1 MYLKN
6 LELHGFKS
14 FPNKT
19 TLNFEKGATVII
31 GPNGSGKSN
40 ISDAMRWVLGEMSTK
55 TIRGSKMEDVIFGG
69 ADTRRPM
76 GYAEVSVTF
85 DNTDQEHRIDSD
97 YDEITVTRRYYRS
110 GDSEYFLNRKP
121 CRLRDIHEL
130 FLNTGVGREGYS
142 IIGQG
147 RIAEILSKK
156 SEDRRNIFEEA
167 AGISKFR
174 YRKTESEIRLSECEN
189 NMIRISDVLGELESR
204 VGPLERDSEKA
215 KKYLELYEE
224 KKRADVSLWIYDT
237 ARLHDEQ
244 EAAASAL
251 KMSEHELEIAEDTLL
266 GFERQYDKL
275 FEESQRAKYESE
287 KLLGEIKQV
296 EELIYKLEAEYK
308 VSQSESVHTETL
320 IGLCENSAQEYQKQ
334 KNNAQILAQGL
345 EDEIKSHEEKLLL
358 LEAEYAAS
366 CDKQKYYAERLTGY
380 QSQLDSMLS
389 EIRELEDKCTDI
401 KVRISVLE
409 NSHQS
414 DISKGEETRGELE
427 RYLTQTTALKEKIE
441 TTGTA
446 LSEYESRMAL
456 CEAEA
461 EKIGAEIDEKSKSV
475 ENISKQISDASVRRD
490 AAHEKAKTLSDMEAH
505 FEGYA
510 NGVRFTMRKYGEE
523 GIDGAGTIYGPL
535 SKLISTRDE
544 YMVAAEIA
552 LANNIQ
558 SIVCDNEQTAKAA
571 IRLLKHSGQGRVT
584 FYPLTSMHAQDET
597 EEMRRA
603 YKCKG
608 YIGTAS
614 QIIDCEDKFRVVL
627 DSVLGR
633 TLVFDTLDNASEC
646 AKTVKYRVKLVTLDG
661 QIINAGGSYTG
672 GSSKKDSTIMSRTS
686 QIETLRATEKE
697 MSEIVIRLEDE
708 KETLTGEIDSLR
720 AKESTQKQQY
730 ALISAMAAAERAQLE
745 AYKAKLET
753 ETELI
758 SKLTADITRLD
769 EQSSGYEGELSSLQQ
784 KALQYESRAQEL
796 REARIAIDIE
806 RNEENDE
813 KERELATSNEILIRL
828 AEARKDKEG
837 CTDRLS
843 SQISRIGEIDS
854 DIEANAQKIAVYK
867 EQLSSLSKNRELNTQ
882 NSDEFKKQL
891 EELNQKRQGSEADG
905 IDFEKKQNE
914 LRAKIREKTAEKEVL
929 FKAHTKN
936 EAKYRSLSEQKDK
949 FTSQIWEDYE
959 LTYSAAVALGYP
971 EVTEESR
978 AETAALAHKLKS
990 QIKALGSVNVNAI
1003 EEYAEI
1009 KARYDDMT
1017 RQITDLSASRRQLEG
1032 IIARI
1037 EGEMKRSFSEAFNR
1051 INENFKVTF
1060 SELFGGGT
1068 AELLLTDPE
1077 NILTSGIDIKAAPP
1091 GKIVKSLTLLSGGE
1105 QAFVAIALLFAVLK
1119 VNPSPFCILDEIEAA
1134 LDEVNVARFAEYIK
1148 KFDSI
1153 QFILITH
1160 RRGTMEAA
1168 DRMYGVTMPEQ
1179 GVSKVIELNVYEF
1192 EKRRDEF
1199 IK

>member
-1 MYLKN
+1 MYLKS

-19 TLNFEKGATVII
+19 TLNFERGATVII

-40 ISDAMRWVLGEMSTK
+40 LSDAMRWVLGEMSTK
-55 TIRGSKMEDVIFGG
+55 SIRGSKMEDVIFGG

-85 DNTDQEHRIDSD
+85 DNTDTEHRIDSD
-97 YDEITVTRRYYRS
+97 YSEITVTRRYYRM

-174 YRKTESEIRLSECEN
+174 YRKTESERKLAETEA
-189 NMIRISDVLGELESR
+189 NMLRVSDVLSELESR
-204 VGPLERDSEKA
+204 VGPLERDAEKA
-215 KKYLELYEE
+215 KKYLELYED

-237 ARLHDEQ
+237 ARLHNE
-244 EAAASAL
+244 EEMASAAL
-251 KMSEHELEIAEDTLL
+251 KLSEHELEMANDTLA

-275 FEESQRAKYESE
+275 FEESQRSKLESE
-287 KLLGEIKQV
+287 KLLIEIKGISD
-296 EELIYKLEAEYK
+296 LIYKLDAEHK
-308 VSQSESVHTETL
+308 VSENETMHNNTL
-320 IGLCENSAQEYQKQ
+320 IALCENSGAELEKQ
-334 KNNAQILAQGL
+334 KAASADAEDAIREEIKEHEARLAQL
-345 EDEIKSHEEKLLL
+345 EN
-358 LEAEYAAS
+358 EYALS
-366 CDKQKYYAERLTGY
+366 CEKGKQYSDRLADY
-380 QSQLDSMLS
+380 ENQIADMLES
-389 EIRELEDKCTDI
+389 VRELEARYNDI

-409 NSHQS
+409 SSHNS
-414 DISKGEETRGELE
+414 DITKGREAREELD
-427 RYLTQTTALKEKIE
+427 RYMAECEILRQKVESSQETVNSYEQRMSETADKR
-441 TTGTA
+441 T
-446 LSEYESRMAL
+446 
-456 CEAEA
+456 EA
-461 EKIGAEIDEKSKSV
+461 EKALEAAKKRADEITSLRAEAV
-475 ENISKQISDASVRRD
+475 LARD
-490 AAHEKAKTLSDMEAH
+490 SAAEKAKTLSDMEAH

-510 NGVRFTMRKYGEE
+510 NGVRYVMRRYSE
-523 GIDGAGTIYGPL
+523 GGVDGAGVIYGPL
-535 SKLISTRDE
+535 SKLISARDE
-544 YMVAAEIA
+544 YITAAETA

-571 IRLLKHSGQGRVT
+571 IRLLKTSGQGRTT

-603 YKCKG
+603 YKCRG

-614 QIIDCEDKFRVVL
+614 DIIDCDDKFRIVL

-633 TLVFDTLDNASEC
+633 TLVFDNLDNASEC
-646 AKTVKYRVKLVTLDG
+646 ARSVKYRVKLVTLDG

-672 GSSKKDSTIMSRTS
+672 GSSKRDSGIMSRS
-686 QIETLRATEKE
+686 AK
-697 MSEIVIRLEDE
+697 
-708 KETLTGEIDSLR
+708 IDQLR
-720 AKESTQKQQY
+720 AKALELDGQISVYDSELESLSSEINVLSATLASIRQQY
-730 ALISAMAAAERAQLE
+730 DILSTMAGAERAQLE
-745 AYKAKLET
+745 AHRAKLET
-753 ETELI
+753 ETELTDKLSADLVRI
-758 SKLTADITRLD
+758 DEQNSGYAGELASLNEEAEKCIASADEYREKRAALDIEKNTETEEKEKLTQHT
-769 EQSSGYEGELSSLQQ
+769 
-784 KALQYESRAQEL
+784 
-796 REARIAIDIE
+796 
-806 RNEENDE
+806 ND
-813 KERELATSNEILIRL
+813 LLIKL
-828 AEARKDKEG
+828 AEARKDKENANL
-837 CTDRLS
+837 RLGAQLLRS
-843 SQISRIGEIDS
+843 AEIDS
-854 DIEANAQKIAVYK
+854 DISANLQKAAGYRAALV
-867 EQLSSLSKNRELNTQ
+867 ELERSRELNRE
-882 NSDEFKKQL
+882 NAAQL
-891 EELNQKRQGSEADG
+891 GLQLDELNRRRSGAEEDG
-905 IDFEKKQNE
+905 LDYEKKQNE
-914 LRAKIREKTAEKEVL
+914 LRIRIREKTAEKEVL

-936 EAKYRSLSEQKDK
+936 EAKVRSLSELKDK
-949 FTSQIWEDYE
+949 FTAQIWEDYE
-959 LTYSAAVALGYP
+959 LTYSQAVALGYP
-971 EVTEESR
+971 EVTEQNRTEC
-978 AETAALAHKLKS
+978 AAFAQKLKN
-990 QIKALGSVNVNAI
+990 QIRALGSVNVNAI

-1017 RQITDLSASRRQLEG
+1017 RQITDLSASRKQLEG
-1032 IIARI
+1032 IIAKI
-1037 EGEMKRSFSEAFNR
+1037 EGEMKRSFSDAFNK
-1051 INENFKVTF
+1051 INENFKITF
-1060 SELFGGGT
+1060 SELFGGGQ

-1091 GKIVKSLTLLSGGE
+1091 GKIVKSLMLLSGGE
-1105 QAFVAIALLFAVLK
+1105 QAFVAIALLFAVLR

-1192 EKRRDEF
+1192 EQRRDEF
-1199 IK
+1199 LK

>member
-1 MYLKN
+1 MYLKS

-19 TLNFEKGATVII
+19 TLNFERGATVII

-40 ISDAMRWVLGEMSTK
+40 LSDAMRWVLGEMSTK
-55 TIRGSKMEDVIFGG
+55 SIRGSKMEDVIFGG

-85 DNTDQEHRIDSD
+85 DNTDTEHRIDSE
-97 YDEITVTRRYYRS
+97 YSEITVTRRYYRT

-174 YRKTESEIRLSECEN
+174 YRKTESERKLAETEA
-189 NMIRISDVLGELESR
+189 NMLRVSDVLSELETR
-204 VGPLERDSEKA
+204 VGPLERDAEKA

-224 KKRADVSLWIYDT
+224 KKKTDVSLWIYDT
-237 ARLHDEQ
+237 ARLHNEE
-244 EAAASAL
+244 EAATAAL
-251 KMSEHELEIAEDTLL
+251 KLSEHELEMAEDTLA

-275 FEESQRAKYESE
+275 FEESQRTKLESE
-287 KLLGEIKQV
+287 KLLGEIKNLTN
-296 EELIYKLEAEYK
+296 LIHKLDADYK
-308 VSQSESVHTETL
+308 VSENETMHNNTL
-320 IGLCENSAQEYQKQ
+320 IALCDNSGTELQKH
-334 KNNAQILAQGL
+334 KAACSEA
-345 EDEIKSHEEKLLL
+345 EDAIREEIKEHEAKLNALETEYSACCEK
-358 LEAEYAAS
+358 S
-366 CDKQKYYAERLTGY
+366 RYYSERLSAYDTELAEMLRKI
-380 QSQLDSMLS
+380 QS
-389 EIRELEDKCTDI
+389 LESRYTDI

-409 NSHQS
+409 SSHDS
-414 DISKGEETRGELE
+414 DLTKSKEAREELDRYSLE
-427 RYLTQTTALKEKIE
+427 CDSLKEKLNSSQNTIDAYDVRMKETDEAYKELENRLEELKKSIE
-441 TTGTA
+441 HKSALRAETVLLRDTA
-446 LSEYESRMAL
+446 M
-456 CEAEA
+456 
-461 EKIGAEIDEKSKSV
+461 
-475 ENISKQISDASVRRD
+475 
-490 AAHEKAKTLSDMEAH
+490 EKAKTLSDMEAH

-510 NGVRFTMRKYGEE
+510 NGVRYVMRKYNDREV
-523 GIDGAGTIYGPL
+523 DGAGVIYGPL
-535 SKLISTRDE
+535 SKIISVRDE
-544 YMVAAEIA
+544 YVTAAETA

-571 IRLLKHSGQGRVT
+571 IRLLKSSGQGRTT

-614 QIIDCEDKFRVVL
+614 EIIDCEDKFRIVL

-633 TLVFDTLDNASEC
+633 TLVFDNLDSASEC
-646 AKTVKYRVKLVTLDG
+646 AKAVKYRVKLVTLDG

-672 GSSKKDSTIMSRTS
+672 GSSKKDSGIMSRTAKIEQLKAREAELNT
-686 QIETLRATEKE
+686 QIAEYDAEL
-697 MSEIVIRLEDE
+697 
-708 KETLTGEIDSLR
+708 DSLIGETTELSG
-720 AKESTQKQQY
+720 KLTSIKQQRDILY
-730 ALISAMAAAERAQLE
+730 TMASAERAQLE

-753 ETELI
+753 QTQLTEKLSADLLKI
-758 SKLTADITRLD
+758 DQLNTAYAEDLSKLNS
-769 EQSSGYEGELSSLQQ
+769 E
-784 KALQYESRAQEL
+784 ALQCTAKADEYKERRTAL
-796 REARIAIDIE
+796 DIE
-806 RNEENDE
+806 KNTEIEE
-813 KERELATSNEILIRL
+813 KEKLTQLTNELLIKL
-828 AEARKDKEG
+828 AEARKDKENANL
-837 CTDRLS
+837 RLGA
-843 SQISRIGEIDS
+843 QLLRAAEIDS
-854 DIEANAQKIAVYK
+854 DITANIQKTEGYK
-867 EQLSSLSKNRELNTQ
+867 TALVELERARELNRE
-882 NSDEFKKQL
+882 NSAQL
-891 EELNQKRQGSEADG
+891 QLQLDELNRKRTGAEEDG
-905 IDFEKKQNE
+905 LDYEKKQNE
-914 LRAKIREKTAEKEVL
+914 LRIRIREKTAEKEVL
-929 FKAHTKN
+929 FKLHTKN
-936 EAKYRSLSEQKDK
+936 EARARSLMEQKDK
-949 FTSQIWEDYE
+949 FTAQIWEDYE
-959 LTYSAAVALGYP
+959 LTYSQAVALGYP
-971 EVTEESR
+971 EVTSETR
-978 AETAALAHKLKS
+978 AEYASVAQKLKN
-990 QIKALGSVNVNAI
+990 QIRSLGSVNVNAI

-1017 RQITDLSASRRQLEG
+1017 RQITDLSASRKQLEG
-1032 IIARI
+1032 IISKI
-1037 EGEMKRSFSEAFNR
+1037 EGEMKRSFSDAFNK

-1060 SELFGGGT
+1060 SELFGGGQ

-1091 GKIVKSLTLLSGGE
+1091 GKIVKSLMLLSGGE

-1192 EKRRDEF
+1192 EQRRDEF
-1199 IK
+1199 LK

>member
-1 MYLKN
+1 MYLKS

-19 TLNFEKGATVII
+19 TLNFERGATVII

-40 ISDAMRWVLGEMSTK
+40 LSDAMRWVLGEMSTK
-55 TIRGSKMEDVIFGG
+55 SIRGSKMEDVIFGG

-85 DNTDQEHRIDSD
+85 DNTDTEHKIDSD
-97 YDEITVTRRYYRS
+97 YSEITVTRRYYRT

-174 YRKTESEIRLSECEN
+174 YRKTESERKLAETEA
-189 NMIRISDVLGELESR
+189 NMLRISDVLSELESR
-204 VGPLERDSEKA
+204 VGPLERDAEKA

-224 KKRADVSLWIYDT
+224 KKRADVSLWIFDT
-237 ARLHDEQ
+237 ARLHNE
-244 EAAASAL
+244 EEMASAAL
-251 KMSEHELEIAEDTLL
+251 KLSEHELEMATDTLA

-275 FEESQRAKYESE
+275 FEESQKTKLESE
-287 KLLGEIKQV
+287 KLLVEIKGISD
-296 EELIYKLEAEYK
+296 LIYKLDAEHK
-308 VSQSESVHTETL
+308 VSENETMHNNTL
-320 IGLCENSAQEYQKQ
+320 IALCENSGAELEKQ
-334 KNNAQILAQGL
+334 KAASTVD
-345 EDEIKSHEEKLLL
+345 EDKIREEIKEHEARLSDLEHEYSDCCEKGKMYSERL
-358 LEAEYAAS
+358 LEY
-366 CDKQKYYAERLTGY
+366 ERAIA
-380 QSQLDSMLS
+380 DMLES
-389 EIRELEDKCTDI
+389 AKELENRYNDI

-409 NSHQS
+409 SSHNA
-414 DISKGEETRGELE
+414 DISKGKEAREELDRYTAECEVLRQKLAAAQQTVESYEQRMSETGE
-427 RYLTQTTALKEKIE
+427 KKSKIE
-441 TTGTA
+441 SSLEELKKRT
-446 LSEYESRMAL
+446 
-456 CEAEA
+456 
-461 EKIGAEIDEKSKSV
+461 
-475 ENISKQISDASVRRD
+475 ENIAARRAESVLARD
-490 AAHEKAKTLSDMEAH
+490 SAREKAKTLTDMEAH

-510 NGVRFTMRKYGEE
+510 NGVRYVMRRYGEGGVE
-523 GIDGAGTIYGPL
+523 GAGIIYGPL
-535 SKLISTRDE
+535 SKLISAREE
-544 YMVAAEIA
+544 YVTAAETA

-571 IRLLKHSGQGRVT
+571 IRLLKSSGQGRTT

-603 YKCKG
+603 YKCRG

-614 QIIDCEDKFRVVL
+614 EIIDCEDKFRIVL

-633 TLVFDTLDNASEC
+633 TLVFDNLDNASEC
-646 AKTVKYRVKLVTLDG
+646 ARAVKYRVKLVTLDG

-672 GSSKKDSTIMSRTS
+672 GSSKKDSGIMSRS
-686 QIETLRATEKE
+686 AKIEQ
-697 MSEIVIRLEDE
+697 
-708 KETLTGEIDSLR
+708 LR
-720 AKESTQKQQY
+720 AKEQELNGQISAFDSELEALASETTTQTATLNSIKQQY
-730 ALISAMAAAERAQLE
+730 DILATMAGAERAQLE
-745 AYKAKLET
+745 AHRAKLET
-753 ETELI
+753 ETELTEKLAADLAKI
-758 SKLTADITRLD
+758 DELNSGYTDELTTLNDQAQKCSASADEYREKRLALDIEKNTDIEEKEKLTQHTN
-769 EQSSGYEGELSSLQQ
+769 EL
-784 KALQYESRAQEL
+784 
-796 REARIAIDIE
+796 
-806 RNEENDE
+806 
-813 KERELATSNEILIRL
+813 LIKL
-828 AEARKDKEG
+828 AEARKDKENANL
-837 CTDRLS
+837 RLGA
-843 SQISRIGEIDS
+843 QLLRIAEIDS
-854 DIEANAQKIAVYK
+854 SISANIQKANGYK
-867 EQLSSLSKNRELNTQ
+867 TALKELERSRELNRD
-882 NSDEFKKQL
+882 NASQL
-891 EELNQKRQGSEADG
+891 QLQLDELNRKRSGAEEDG
-905 IDFEKKQNE
+905 LDYEKKQNE
-914 LRAKIREKTAEKEVL
+914 LRIRIREKTAEKEVL

-936 EAKYRSLSEQKDK
+936 EAKVRTLTEQKDK
-949 FTSQIWEDYE
+949 FTAQIWEDYE
-959 LTYSAAVALGYP
+959 LTYSQAVALGYP
-971 EVTEESR
+971 EVTADTRTEC
-978 AETAALAHKLKS
+978 AASAQKLKN
-990 QIKALGSVNVNAI
+990 QIRALGSVNVNAI
-1003 EEYAEI
+1003 DEYTEI

-1017 RQITDLSASRRQLEG
+1017 RQITDLSASRKQLEG
-1032 IIARI
+1032 IISKI
-1037 EGEMKRSFSEAFNR
+1037 EGEMKRSFSDAFNK

-1060 SELFGGGT
+1060 SELFGGGQ

-1091 GKIVKSLTLLSGGE
+1091 GKIVKSLMLLSGGE
-1105 QAFVAIALLFAVLK
+1105 QAFVAIALLFAVLR

-1192 EKRRDEF
+1192 EQRRDEF
-1199 IK
+1199 LK

>member
-1 MYLKN
+1 MYLKS

-19 TLNFEKGATVII
+19 TLNFERGATVII

-55 TIRGSKMEDVIFGG
+55 SIRGSRMEDVIFGG

-85 DNTDQEHRIDSD
+85 DNTDTEHRIDSE
-97 YDEITVTRRYYRS
+97 YNEITVTRRYYRS

-174 YRKTESEIRLSECEN
+174 YRKTESERKLAETEA
-189 NMIRISDVLGELESR
+189 NMLRVSDVLSELEGR
-204 VGPLERDSEKA
+204 VGPLERDAEKA

-224 KKRADVSLWIYDT
+224 KKKTDVALWIYDT
-237 ARLHDEQ
+237 ARLQDEIERAQQ
-244 EAAASAL
+244 EL
-251 KMSEHELEIAEDTLL
+251 KLSEHELEMAEDTLV

-275 FEESQRAKYESE
+275 FEESQRTKLESE
-287 KLLGEIKQV
+287 KLLGEIKKLSD
-296 EELIYKLEAEYK
+296 LIYKLDAEYK
-308 VSQSESVHTETL
+308 VSENETMHNNTL
-320 IGLCENSAQEYQKQ
+320 IALCEHSGTEYEKQ
-334 KNNAQILAQGL
+334 KANCESAENAIR
-345 EDEIKSHEEKLLL
+345 EEIKEHEAKLRALESEYSDCCEKSKL
-358 LEAEYAAS
+358 
-366 CDKQKYYAERLTGY
+366 YAERLTAY
-380 QSQLDSMLS
+380 DKQLS
-389 EIRELEDKCTDI
+389 EMLEEIRGFEARSTDI

-409 NSHQS
+409 SSHNS
-414 DISKGEETRGELE
+414 DITKGKEAREELEHYLAECEMLEQKSEAIRATLSSYEQRIEETNEKRADIESKLE
-427 RYLTQTTALKEKIE
+427 DIRKKTDEI
-441 TTGTA
+441 
-446 LSEYESRMAL
+446 S
-456 CEAEA
+456 AEA
-461 EKIGAEIDEKSKSV
+461 AEAILS
-475 ENISKQISDASVRRD
+475 RD
-490 AAHEKAKTLSDMEAH
+490 SAREKAKTLSDMEAH

-510 NGVRFTMRKYGEE
+510 NGVRYVMRRYGEGAVE
-523 GIDGAGTIYGPL
+523 GAGVIYGPL
-535 SKLISTRDE
+535 SQLISARDE
-544 YMVAAEIA
+544 YITAAETA

-571 IRLLKHSGQGRVT
+571 IRLLKASGQGRTT
-584 FYPLTSMHAQDET
+584 FYPLTSMHPQDET

-614 QIIDCEDKFRVVL
+614 EIIDCDDKFRVVL

-633 TLVFDTLDNASEC
+633 TLVFDDLDNASEC
-646 AKTVKYRVKLVTLDG
+646 AKAVKYRVKLVTLDG

-672 GSSKKDSTIMSRTS
+672 GSSKKDSGIMSRAAK
-686 QIETLRATEKE
+686 IEQLRQKE
-697 MSEIVIRLEDE
+697 RALDE
-708 KETLTGEIDSLR
+708 KIAGLDADRDRLSSEAQTLT
-720 AKESTQKQQY
+720 AKLASIKQESDILST
-730 ALISAMAAAERAQLE
+730 MAGAERAQLE

-758 SKLTADITRLD
+758 EKLSADLTKIE
-769 EQSSGYEGELSSLQQ
+769 EQNSGYADELSSLHTEAAQCEAQ
-784 KALQYESRAQEL
+784 AEERREKRVAL
-796 REARIAIDIE
+796 DIE
-806 RNEENDE
+806 RNSETEE
-813 KERELATSNEILIRL
+813 KEQLSQYTNELLVKL
-828 AEARKDKEG
+828 AEARKDKENAEL
-837 CTDRLS
+837 RLGA
-843 SQISRIGEIDS
+843 QLLRAAEIDS
-854 DIEANAQKIAVYK
+854 DIEANLQKAAGYK
-867 EQLSSLSKNRELNTQ
+867 AALVELERGRELNRENAEQLSEQLSELNRKRTGA
-882 NSDEFKKQL
+882 
-891 EELNQKRQGSEADG
+891 EEDG
-905 IDFEKKQNE
+905 LDYEKKQNE
-914 LRAKIREKTAEKEVL
+914 LRVRIREKTAEKETL
-929 FKAHTKN
+929 FKTHTKN
-936 EAKYRSLSEQKDK
+936 ETKYRSLSEQKDK
-949 FTSQIWEDYE
+949 FTAQIWEDYE
-959 LTYSAAVALGYP
+959 LTYSQAVALGYP
-971 EVTEESR
+971 PVTAESR
-978 AETAALAHKLKS
+978 VESAASAQKLKN
-990 QIKALGSVNVNAI
+990 QIRALGSVNVNAI

-1017 RQITDLSASRRQLEG
+1017 KQITDLSASRKQLEG
-1032 IIARI
+1032 IIAKI
-1037 EGEMKRSFSEAFNR
+1037 EGEMKRSFSEAFDK
-1051 INENFKVTF
+1051 INENFKITF
-1060 SELFGGGT
+1060 SELFGGGQ

-1091 GKIVKSLTLLSGGE
+1091 GKIVKSLMLLSGGE

-1192 EKRRDEF
+1192 EQRRDEF

>member
-1 MYLKN
+1 MYLKS

-19 TLNFEKGATVII
+19 TLNFERGATVII

-40 ISDAMRWVLGEMSTK
+40 LSDAMRWVLGEMSTK
-55 TIRGSKMEDVIFGG
+55 SIRGSKMEDVIFGG

-85 DNTDQEHRIDSD
+85 DNTDTEHRIDSV

-174 YRKTESEIRLSECEN
+174 YKKTESERKLAECES
-189 NMIRISDVLGELESR
+189 NMLRISDVLSELEGR

-215 KKYLELYEE
+215 KKYLELYEA
-224 KKRADVSLWIYDT
+224 KKKTDVSLWIYDT
-237 ARLHDEQ
+237 ARLHE
-244 EAAASAL
+244 EEERAAEAL
-251 KMSEHELEIAEDTLL
+251 KLSEHELEMAEDTLS
-266 GFERQYDKL
+266 GFERQYDRL
-275 FEESQRAKYESE
+275 FEESQATKLESE
-287 KLLGEIKQV
+287 KLLADINKISDLV
-296 EELIYKLEAEYK
+296 YKLEAEYR
-308 VSQSESVHTETL
+308 VSENDTVHNNTL
-320 IGLCENSAQEYQKQ
+320 I
-334 KNNAQILAQGL
+334 
-345 EDEIKSHEEKLLL
+345 
-358 LEAEYAAS
+358 
-366 CDKQKYYAERLTGY
+366 
-380 QSQLDSMLS
+380 
-389 EIRELEDKCTDI
+389 
-401 KVRISVLE
+401 
-409 NSHQS
+409 
-414 DISKGEETRGELE
+414 
-427 RYLTQTTALKEKIE
+427 
-441 TTGTA
+441 
-446 LSEYESRMAL
+446 AL
-456 CEAEA
+456 CEHSGEELLRQKKNCEAVCEGIRTEIETYKEKLGTLEGEYAQCCEKSTLCADRIEAFDESLAEMLECIRILEARSNDIKLRIGVLESTHDSDITKGKEAREELDKYNA
-461 EKIGAEIDEKSKSV
+461 EVTALNTKIEESNTTAAAYEQKNKECSEELSFIDEKLTELKDSS
-475 ENISKQISDASVRRD
+475 EQLEDNIKEAVLRRD
-490 AAHEKAKTLSDMEAH
+490 TAREKAKTLSDMEAH

-510 NGVRFTMRKYGEE
+510 NGVRYVMRVYGE
-523 GIDGAGTIYGPL
+523 GKIDGSGTIYGPL
-535 SKLISTRDE
+535 SKLISAKDE
-544 YMVAAEIA
+544 YVTAAETA

-571 IRLLKHSGQGRVT
+571 IRTLKASGQGRCT

-597 EEMRRA
+597 EEMRQA

-614 QIIDCEDKFRVVL
+614 DIIDCDDKFRIVL

-633 TLVFDTLDNASEC
+633 TLVFEDLDCASEC
-646 AKTVKYRVKLVTLDG
+646 AKKVKYRVKLVTLDG

-672 GSSKKDSTIMSRTS
+672 GSSKRESGIMSRGAKIDELKTLERS
-686 QIETLRATEKE
+686 LSSDIEKYEAELTRVRSEEGELSFKRAG
-697 MSEIVIRLEDE
+697 V
-708 KETLTGEIDSLR
+708 
-720 AKESTQKQQY
+720 KQQSDII
-730 ALISAMAAAERAQLE
+730 AAMMGAERAQLG

-753 ETELI
+753 QSELI
-758 SKLTADITRLD
+758 EKLMGDISRI
-769 EQSSGYEGELSSLQQ
+769 EEHNSGYDGELARLNAE
-784 KALQYESRAQEL
+784 ALECTNEADAL
-796 REARIAIDIE
+796 REKRISVDAE
-806 RNEENDE
+806 KNAEAEE
-813 KERELATSNEILIRL
+813 KEKLFAQANELLVAL

-837 CTDRLS
+837 AEQRLGD
-843 SQISRIGEIDS
+843 QILRIADIDA
-854 DIEANAQKIAVYK
+854 DIEANSQKAQGYR
-867 EQLSSLSKNRELNTQ
+867 EQLKALESGREQNRE
-882 NSDEFKKQL
+882 NSNVLTEQL
-891 EELNQKRQGSEADG
+891 KELNSRRAGAEESGLDL
-905 IDFEKKQNE
+905 EKKQNE
-914 LRAKIREKTAEKEVL
+914 MRVRIREKTQEKELL
-929 FKAHTKN
+929 FKTHTKN
-936 EAKYRSLSEQKDK
+936 EARYKSLVEQKDK
-949 FTSQIWEDYE
+949 FTAQIWEDYE

-971 EVTEESR
+971 EVTEENR
-978 AETAALAHKLKS
+978 TEYTTNAQKLKN

-1003 EEYAEI
+1003 EQYAEV

-1017 RQITDLSASRRQLEG
+1017 AQVADLSASRRQLEG
-1032 IIARI
+1032 IIAKI
-1037 EGEMKRSFSEAFNR
+1037 EGEMKRSFTDAFNK

-1060 SELFGGGT
+1060 SELFGGGQ

-1091 GKIVKSLTLLSGGE
+1091 GKIVKSLMLLSGGE

-1192 EKRRDEF
+1192 EARRDEF

>member
-1 MYLKN
+1 MYLKS

-19 TLNFEKGATVII
+19 TLNFERGATVII

-55 TIRGSKMEDVIFGG
+55 NIRGSKMEDVIFGG

-85 DNTDQEHRIDSD
+85 DNTDAEHRIDSV

-174 YRKTESEIRLSECEN
+174 YRKTESERKLAETEA
-189 NMIRISDVLGELESR
+189 NMLRVSDVLSELEMR
-204 VGPLERDSEKA
+204 VGPLEKDAEKA

-224 KKRADVSLWIYDT
+224 KKKTDVALWIYDS
-237 ARLHDEQ
+237 ARLHDEE
-244 EAAASAL
+244 EAAAAAL
-251 KMSEHELEIAEDTLL
+251 KLSEHELEMAEDALA

-275 FEESQRAKYESE
+275 FEEGQRTKLESE
-287 KLLGEIKQV
+287 KLLGEIKKIN
-296 EELIYKLEAEYK
+296 ELIYKLEAEYK
-308 VSQSESVHTETL
+308 VSENESTHNNTL
-320 IGLCENSAQEYQKQ
+320 IALCEHSGEELKRQ
-334 KNNAQILAQGL
+334 KNNCENTAEAVRG
-345 EDEIKSHEEKLLL
+345 EIKEHEGRLSA
-358 LEAEYAAS
+358 LESEYAES
-366 CDKQKYYAERLTGY
+366 CEWQTMYTKRIEAYEQE
-380 QSQLDSMLS
+380 LS
-389 EIRELEDKCTDI
+389 EMLERVKELEGRSTDI

-409 NSHQS
+409 SSHNS
-414 DISKGEETRGELE
+414 DLTKGKEARDELE
-427 RYLTQTTALKEKIE
+427 RYCGECESLKEKIAQSSD
-441 TTGTA
+441 TLG
-446 LSEYESRMAL
+446 SYEQRIGE
-456 CEAEA
+456 CEAEYKKTNEEVQALGEDA
-461 EKIGAEIDEKSKSV
+461 EKNSAALARAILE
-475 ENISKQISDASVRRD
+475 RD
-490 AAHEKAKTLSDMEAH
+490 RAAEKAKTLSDMEAH

-510 NGVRFTMRKYGEE
+510 NGVRYIMREYTERSVP
-523 GIDGAGTIYGPL
+523 GAGIIYGPL
-535 SKLISTRDE
+535 SKLISAKDE
-544 YMVAAEIA
+544 YVTAAETA

-571 IRLLKHSGQGRVT
+571 IRLLKTSGQGRTT

-614 QIIDCEDKFRVVL
+614 QIIDCDDKFRIVL

-633 TLVFDTLDNASEC
+633 TLVFDNLDNASEC
-646 AKTVKYRVKLVTLDG
+646 AKNVKYRVKLVTLDG

-672 GSSKKDSTIMSRTS
+672 GSSKRDSGIMSRS
-686 QIETLRATEKE
+686 AKIESLRAAEAKLNAQIEEYETEKE
-697 MSEIVIRLEDE
+697 KYKTESERLRSRMSAV
-708 KETLTGEIDSLR
+708 
-720 AKESTQKQQY
+720 KQQSDI
-730 ALISAMAAAERAQLE
+730 LSAMAGAERAQLQ

-753 ETELI
+753 QSELI
-758 SKLTADITRLD
+758 NKLTSDISRLE
-769 EQSSGYEGELSSLQQ
+769 EQNSGYEGEIVTLHAEAAECEKLAESYKEKRVSLDVE
-784 KALQYESRAQEL
+784 KNSEWE
-796 REARIAIDIE
+796 
-806 RNEENDE
+806 E
-813 KERELATSNEILIRL
+813 KEKLAAHTNELLVLL

-837 CTDRLS
+837 AELRLNSQIMRIAEIDAEIDANSQKASGYREALENLQKGRELNRENSAQLQDRLS
-843 SQISRIGEIDS
+843 
-854 DIEANAQKIAVYK
+854 
-867 EQLSSLSKNRELNTQ
+867 ELNRKR
-882 NSDEFKKQL
+882 SGA
-891 EELNQKRQGSEADG
+891 EEDG
-905 IDFEKKQNE
+905 LDYEKKQNE
-914 LRAKIREKTAEKEVL
+914 LRVRIREKTAEKETL
-929 FKAHTKN
+929 FKTHTKN
-936 EAKYRSLSEQKDK
+936 EAKYKSLSEQKDK
-949 FTSQIWEDYE
+949 FTAQIWEDYE

-971 EVTEESR
+971 PVTAETR
-978 AETAALAHKLKS
+978 AESAAAAQKLKNS
-990 QIKALGSVNVNAI
+990 IKALGSVNVNAI

-1017 RQITDLSASRRQLEG
+1017 GQINDLSASRKQLEG

-1037 EGEMKRSFSEAFNR
+1037 EGEMKRSFSDAFNR

-1060 SELFGGGT
+1060 SELFGGGQ
-1068 AELLLTDPE
+1068 AELILTDPE

-1091 GKIVKSLTLLSGGE
+1091 GKIVKSLMLLSGGE

-1192 EKRRDEF
+1192 EQRRDEF

>member
-1 MYLKN
+1 MYLKS

-19 TLNFEKGATVII
+19 TLNFERGATVII

-40 ISDAMRWVLGEMSTK
+40 LSDAMRWVLGEMSTK
-55 TIRGSKMEDVIFGG
+55 SIRGSKMEDVIFGG

-85 DNTDQEHRIDSD
+85 DNTDTEHRIDSV

-174 YRKTESEIRLSECEN
+174 YKKTESERKLAECEN
-189 NMIRISDVLGELESR
+189 NMIRISDVLSELEGR
-204 VGPLERDSEKA
+204 VGPLQRDSEKA

-224 KKRADVSLWIYDT
+224 KKKTDVSLWIYDT
-237 ARLHDEQ
+237 ARLHE
-244 EAAASAL
+244 EEEKAAEAL
-251 KMSEHELEIAEDTLL
+251 KLSEHELEIAEDTLA
-266 GFERQYDKL
+266 GFERRYDKL
-275 FEESQRAKYESE
+275 FEESQATKLESE
-287 KLLGEIKQV
+287 KLLSDIKKISDLV
-296 EELIYKLEAEYK
+296 YKLEAEFK
-308 VSQSESVHTETL
+308 VSENDTVHNNTL
-320 IGLCENSAQEYQKQ
+320 IALCEHSGEELQRQK
-334 KNNAQILAQGL
+334 KNCEGVCDSIRA
-345 EDEIKSHEEKLLL
+345 EIEEHKKKLLAL
-358 LEAEYAAS
+358 EEEYSQTCARSALCTERIEGFEKALEQMLEHVRMLEARS
-366 CDKQKYYAERLTGY
+366 N
-380 QSQLDSMLS
+380 
-389 EIRELEDKCTDI
+389 DI
-401 KVRISVLE
+401 KLRISVLE
-409 NSHQS
+409 NSHDS
-414 DISKGEETRGELE
+414 DLSKGKEAKEELE
-427 RYLTQTTALKEKIE
+427 RYSSEVASLNEKIEASRTTIEGYDLKNAECTAEREAIDGELEALKEKTDKLE
-441 TTGTA
+441 
-446 LSEYESRMAL
+446 
-456 CEAEA
+456 EAIREA
-461 EKIGAEIDEKSKSV
+461 TL
-475 ENISKQISDASVRRD
+475 RRD
-490 AAHEKAKTLSDMEAH
+490 TAKEKAKTLSDMEAH

-510 NGVRFTMRKYGEE
+510 NGVRYVMRRYNE
-523 GIDGAGTIYGPL
+523 GGVEGAGIIYGPL
-535 SKLISTRDE
+535 SKLISAKDE
-544 YMVAAEIA
+544 YILAAETA

-571 IRLLKHSGQGRVT
+571 IRLLKTSGQGRTT

-597 EEMRRA
+597 EEMRQA
-603 YKCKG
+603 YKCNG

-614 QIIDCEDKFRVVL
+614 EIIDCDDKFRVVL

-633 TLVFDTLDNASEC
+633 TLVFEDLDSASEC
-646 AKTVKYRVKLVTLDG
+646 AKKVKYRVKLVTLDG

-672 GSSKKDSTIMSRTS
+672 GSSKRDSGIMSRGAK
-686 QIETLRATEKE
+686 IEELTA
-697 MSEIVIRLEDE
+697 LERSLDA
-708 KETLTGEIDSLR
+708 EIDKNKAELSLCMSKAEGLSVKR
-720 AKESTQKQQY
+720 AAVKQQTDI
-730 ALISAMAAAERAQLE
+730 LDAMTGAERAQLG
-745 AYKAKLET
+745 AYLAKLET
-753 ETELI
+753 QSELI
-758 SKLTADITRLD
+758 EKLTADITRI
-769 EQSSGYEGELSSLQQ
+769 EEHNSGYEDELARLNKEAADCS
-784 KALQYESRAQEL
+784 AEAQSIKEK
-796 REARIAIDIE
+796 RILTDAE
-806 RNEENDE
+806 RNAEAEE
-813 KERELATSNEILIRL
+813 KEKLFAHTNELLVSL

-837 CTDRLS
+837 AESRLNDQILRIADINTD
-843 SQISRIGEIDS
+843 IDT
-854 DIEANAQKIAVYK
+854 NNQKAQGYR
-867 EQLSSLSKNRELNTQ
+867 EQLKTLEAGRELNRE
-882 NSDEFKKQL
+882 NSNALAEQL
-891 EELNQKRQGSEADG
+891 AELNARRAGAEESGLDY
-905 IDFEKKQNE
+905 EKQQNE
-914 LRAKIREKTAEKEVL
+914 LRVRIREKTQEKELL

-936 EAKYRSLSEQKDK
+936 EAKYRSLVEQKDK
-949 FTSQIWEDYE
+949 FTAQIWEDYE
-959 LTYSAAVALGYP
+959 LTYSAAVSLGYP
-971 EVTEESR
+971 EVTEDNRTEYSTN
-978 AETAALAHKLKS
+978 AQKLKN

-1017 RQITDLSASRRQLEG
+1017 AQVADLSASRKQLEG
-1032 IIARI
+1032 IIAKI
-1037 EGEMKRSFSEAFNR
+1037 EGEMKRSFSEAFEK

-1060 SELFGGGT
+1060 SELFGGGQ

-1091 GKIVKSLTLLSGGE
+1091 GKIVKSLMLLSGGE

-1179 GVSKVIELNVYEF
+1179 GVSKVIELNIYEF
-1192 EKRRDEF
+1192 EARRDEF

>member
-1 MYLKN
+1 MYLKS

-19 TLNFEKGATVII
+19 TLNFERGATVII

-40 ISDAMRWVLGEMSTK
+40 LSDAMRWVLGEMSTK
-55 TIRGSKMEDVIFGG
+55 SIRGSKMEDVIFGG

-85 DNTDQEHRIDSD
+85 DNTDTEHRIDSP

-174 YRKTESEIRLSECEN
+174 YKKTESERKLAECEN
-189 NMIRISDVLGELESR
+189 NMIRISDVLSELEGR

-224 KKRADVSLWIYDT
+224 KKKTDVALWIYDT
-237 ARLHDEQ
+237 ARLHE
-244 EAAASAL
+244 EEEKAAEAL
-251 KMSEHELEIAEDTLL
+251 KLSEHELEIAEDTLA

-275 FEESQRAKYESE
+275 FEESQATKLESE
-287 KLLGEIKQV
+287 KLLSDIKKISDLV
-296 EELIYKLEAEYK
+296 YKLEAEYK
-308 VSQSESVHTETL
+308 VSENDTVHNNTL
-320 IGLCENSAQEYQKQ
+320 IALCEQSGEELSRQK
-334 KNNAQILAQGL
+334 KSCEIACDGIREEIEAHKGKLA
-345 EDEIKSHEEKLLL
+345 S
-358 LEAEYAAS
+358 LEAEYGES
-366 CDKQKYYAERLTGY
+366 CEKTALCAERIEGCERTLEE
-380 QSQLDSMLS
+380 MLS
-389 EIRELEDKCTDI
+389 KIRELEGRMTDI
-401 KVRISVLE
+401 KLRVGVLE
-409 NSHQS
+409 SSHDS
-414 DISKGEETRGELE
+414 DISKSREAQSELE
-427 RYLTQTTALKEKIE
+427 RYSAEINTLNQKIE
-441 TTGTA
+441 QSNKTIADYDAKKAECAAESEKLEGELEGLTKKSDE
-446 LSEYESRMAL
+446 LSENIR
-456 CEAEA
+456 EA
-461 EKIGAEIDEKSKSV
+461 SL
-475 ENISKQISDASVRRD
+475 RRD
-490 AAHEKAKTLSDMEAH
+490 TAREKAKTLSDMEAH

-510 NGVRFTMRKYGEE
+510 NGVRYVMRRYGE
-523 GIDGAGTIYGPL
+523 GSVDGAGTIYGPL
-535 SKLISTRDE
+535 SKLIGASDK
-544 YMVAAEIA
+544 YILAAETA

-558 SIVCDNEQTAKAA
+558 SIVCDNDATAKAA
-571 IRLLKHSGQGRVT
+571 IRMLKASGQGRCT

-597 EEMRRA
+597 EEMRQA

-614 QIIDCEDKFRVVL
+614 EIIDCDEKFRVVL

-633 TLVFDTLDNASEC
+633 TLVFEDLDCASEC
-646 AKTVKYRVKLVTLDG
+646 AKKVKYRVKIVTLDG
-661 QIINAGGSYTG
+661 QIINAGGAYTG
-672 GSSKKDSTIMSRTS
+672 GSSKRDSGIMSRGAKIDELTALDKKL
-686 QIETLRATEKE
+686 T
-697 MSEIVIRLEDE
+697 SEIEKKQAELAGAESESEKIKLRLGAVNQQSDILDAMCSAE
-708 KETLTGEIDSLR
+708 K
-720 AKESTQKQQY
+720 
-730 ALISAMAAAERAQLE
+730 AQMG
-745 AYKAKLET
+745 AYLAKLET
-753 ETELI
+753 QTELTEKLTGDILRIEEQNSSYADELARLSAEADSCAKETE
-758 SKLTADITRLD
+758 
-769 EQSSGYEGELSSLQQ
+769 
-784 KALQYESRAQEL
+784 EL
-796 REARIAIDIE
+796 RAARINVDAE
-806 RNEENDE
+806 KNAEAEE
-813 KERELATSNEILIRL
+813 KEKLFSRTNELLIKL

-837 CTDRLS
+837 AEERLAN
-843 SQISRIGEIDS
+843 QIIRISEIDA
-854 DIEANAQKIAVYK
+854 DIDANNQKAQGYR
-867 EQLSSLSKNRELNTQ
+867 EQLKKLEAGRELNRE
-882 NSDEFKKQL
+882 NAKSFS
-891 EELNQKRQGSEADG
+891 EELAELNARRAGAEESGLDY
-905 IDFEKKQNE
+905 EKKQNE
-914 LRAKIREKTAEKEVL
+914 LRIRIREKTQEKELL
-929 FKAHTKN
+929 FKTHTKN
-936 EAKYRSLSEQKDK
+936 EAKHRSLVEQKDK
-949 FTSQIWEDYE
+949 FTAQIWEDYE
-959 LTYSAAVALGYP
+959 LTYSQAVALGYP
-971 EVTEESR
+971 EVSEENR
-978 AETAALAHKLKS
+978 AEYSSNAQKLKN

-1017 RQITDLSASRRQLEG
+1017 AQMADLSASRKQLEG

-1037 EGEMKRSFSEAFNR
+1037 EGEMKRSFSEAFNK

-1060 SELFGGGT
+1060 AELFGGGQ

-1091 GKIVKSLTLLSGGE
+1091 GKIVKSLMLLSGGE

-1192 EKRRDEF
+1192 EARRDEF

>member
-1 MYLKN
+1 MYLKS

-19 TLNFEKGATVII
+19 TLNFERGATVII

-40 ISDAMRWVLGEMSTK
+40 LSDAMRWVLGEMSTK
-55 TIRGSKMEDVIFGG
+55 SIRGSKMEDVIFGG

-85 DNTDQEHRIDSD
+85 DNTDTEHRIDSE
-97 YDEITVTRRYYRS
+97 YSEITVTRRYYRT

-174 YRKTESEIRLSECEN
+174 YRKTESERKLAETEA
-189 NMIRISDVLGELESR
+189 NMLRVSDVLSELEGR
-204 VGPLERDSEKA
+204 VGPLERDAEKA

-224 KKRADVSLWIYDT
+224 KKKTDVALWIYDS
-237 ARLHDEQ
+237 ARLHDEE
-244 EAAASAL
+244 EAAAAAL
-251 KMSEHELEIAEDTLL
+251 KLSEHELEMAEDTLA

-275 FEESQRAKYESE
+275 FEESQRTKLESE
-287 KLLGEIKQV
+287 KLLGEIKKLSD
-296 EELIYKLEAEYK
+296 LIYRLDAELKVSENETMHNNTLIALCQQSAEDMKRQKSNCDEAENTIR
-308 VSQSESVHTETL
+308 E
-320 IGLCENSAQEYQKQ
+320 
-334 KNNAQILAQGL
+334 
-345 EDEIKSHEEKLLL
+345 EIKAHEDKLKALETEYDENCEKSTL
-358 LEAEYAAS
+358 
-366 CDKQKYYAERLTGY
+366 YAERISGY
-380 QSQLDSMLS
+380 ETELSSMLE
-389 EIRELEDKCTDI
+389 EIQTLEGRFTDI
-401 KVRISVLE
+401 KVRISVLQS
-409 NSHQS
+409 SHDS
-414 DISKGEETRGELE
+414 DIT
-427 RYLTQTTALKEKIE
+427 
-441 TTGTA
+441 
-446 LSEYESRMAL
+446 
-456 CEAEA
+456 
-461 EKIGAEIDEKSKSV
+461 KSKEAREELDKYTS
-475 ENISKQISDASVRRD
+475 ECDDIKQKLEASQNTIDSYDERISEVTSISAECESELQSIREKTEDLTNQISALTVTRD
-490 AAHEKAKTLSDMEAH
+490 SANEKVKTLSDMEAH

-510 NGVRFTMRKYGEE
+510 NGVRYVMRRYNDG
-523 GIDGAGTIYGPL
+523 GIDGAGVIYGPL
-535 SKLISTRDE
+535 SQLISARDE
-544 YMVAAEIA
+544 YVTAAETA

-558 SIVCDNEQTAKAA
+558 SIVCDNEQTAKVA
-571 IRLLKHSGQGRVT
+571 IRLLKSSGQGRTT

-614 QIIDCEDKFRVVL
+614 DIIDCDDKFRVVL

-646 AKTVKYRVKLVTLDG
+646 AKSVKYRVKLVTLDG

-672 GSSKKDSTIMSRTS
+672 GSSKKDSGIMSRAAK
-686 QIETLRATEKE
+686 IEQLKVRARELDENISSLEGEREALTLKAQELNGKIA
-697 MSEIVIRLEDE
+697 SF
-708 KETLTGEIDSLR
+708 
-720 AKESTQKQQY
+720 KQQY
-730 ALISAMAAAERAQLE
+730 EILNTMLGAERAQLE

-753 ETELI
+753 QTQLI
-758 SKLTADITRLD
+758 DKLTLD
-769 EQSSGYEGELSSLQQ
+769 LSKIEEQNSGYQGELASLEREAEECTQ
-784 KALQYESRAQEL
+784 KANAYKEK
-796 REARIAIDIE
+796 RIALDIE
-806 RNEENDE
+806 KNTETDDKEKLTQYINE
-813 KERELATSNEILIRL
+813 LLIKL
-828 AEARKDKEG
+828 AEARKDKENAEL
-837 CTDRLS
+837 RLGA
-843 SQISRIGEIDS
+843 QLLRAAEIDS
-854 DIEANAQKIAVYK
+854 DIEANLEKAAGYK
-867 EQLSSLSKNRELNTQ
+867 ATLVELERQRAINRENAEEL
-882 NSDEFKKQL
+882 SAQL
-891 EELNQKRQGSEADG
+891 AELNQKRTGAEENGLDY
-905 IDFEKKQNE
+905 EKKQNE
-914 LRAKIREKTAEKEVL
+914 LRIRIREKTAEKEVL

-936 EAKYRSLSEQKDK
+936 EAKARQLSEQKDK
-949 FTSQIWEDYE
+949 FTAQIWEDYE
-959 LTYSAAVALGYP
+959 LTYSQAVALNYP
-971 EVTEESR
+971 PVTEETRQES
-978 AETAALAHKLKS
+978 AAQAHKLKN

-1017 RQITDLSASRRQLEG
+1017 KQITDLSASRKQLEG
-1032 IIARI
+1032 IIAKI
-1037 EGEMKRSFSEAFNR
+1037 EGEMKRSFSDAFNR

-1060 SELFGGGT
+1060 AELFGGGQ

-1091 GKIVKSLTLLSGGE
+1091 GKIVKSLMLLSGGE

-1192 EKRRDEF
+1192 EQRRDEF
-1199 IK
+1199 LK

>member
-1 MYLKN
+1 MYLKS

-19 TLNFEKGATVII
+19 TLNFKRGATVII

-40 ISDAMRWVLGEMSTK
+40 LSDAMRWVLGEMSTK
-55 TIRGSKMEDVIFGG
+55 SIRGSKMEDVIFGG

-85 DNTDQEHRIDSD
+85 DNTDTEHRIESE
-97 YDEITVTRRYYRS
+97 YSEITVTRRYYRT

-174 YRKTESEIRLSECEN
+174 YRKTESERKLAETEA
-189 NMIRISDVLGELESR
+189 NMLRVSDVLSELEGR
-204 VGPLERDSEKA
+204 VGPLERDAEKA

-224 KKRADVSLWIYDT
+224 KKKTDVALWIYDT
-237 ARLHDEQ
+237 ARLHDEE
-244 EAAASAL
+244 EAAAAAL
-251 KMSEHELEIAEDTLL
+251 KLSEHELEIAEDTLA
-266 GFERQYDKL
+266 GFERQYDRL
-275 FEESQRAKYESE
+275 FEESQKSKLESE
-287 KLLGEIKQV
+287 KLLGEIKKLS
-296 EELIYKLEAEYK
+296 ELLYKLDAEFK
-308 VSQSESVHTETL
+308 VSENETMHNNTL
-320 IGLCENSAQEYQKQ
+320 IALCEHSGSELEKQKQ
-334 KNNAQILAQGL
+334 NCLSA
-345 EDEIKSHEEKLLL
+345 EDEIRAEIKEHEQKLAG
-358 LEAEYAAS
+358 LEAEYAQNCEKSALYS
-366 CDKQKYYAERLTGY
+366 ERLEAY
-380 QSQLDSMLS
+380 EKQLS
-389 EIRELEDKCTDI
+389 EMLEQIQMLEARSTDI

-409 NSHQS
+409 SSHNSDLSKGQQAKEELDRYTSECSELRDRLKQS
-414 DISKGEETRGELE
+414 QDTVEQYEQRIAEADSELGVIETEISRIKSLADDISGKC
-427 RYLTQTTALKEKIE
+427 AE
-441 TTGTA
+441 TTLA
-446 LSEYESRMAL
+446 
-456 CEAEA
+456 
-461 EKIGAEIDEKSKSV
+461 
-475 ENISKQISDASVRRD
+475 RD
-490 AAHEKAKTLSDMEAH
+490 SAREKAKTLSDMEAH

-510 NGVRFTMRKYGEE
+510 NGVRYVMRRYNES
-523 GIDGAGTIYGPL
+523 GIDGAGKIYGPL
-535 SKLISTRDE
+535 SQLISARDE
-544 YMVAAEIA
+544 YITAAETA

-571 IRLLKHSGQGRVT
+571 IRLLKSSGQGRTT

-603 YKCKG
+603 YRCKG

-614 QIIDCEDKFRVVL
+614 EIIDCDDKFRIVL

-646 AKTVKYRVKLVTLDG
+646 AKSVKYRVKLVTLDG
-661 QIINAGGSYTG
+661 QIINPGGSYTG
-672 GSSKKDSTIMSRTS
+672 GSSKKDSTIMSRAAK
-686 QIETLRATEKE
+686 IEQLKAREHE
-697 MSEIVIRLEDE
+697 LDIRLSELE
-708 KETLTGEIDSLR
+708 GERKQLTEQ
-720 AKESTQKQQY
+720 AKQLSAKHAGVKQQHDI
-730 ALISAMAAAERAQLE
+730 LTTMASAERAQLQ
-745 AYKAKLET
+745 AHMAKLET
-753 ETELI
+753 QTELVQKLTDDITKLEEQENGYAEELQSLNREETECF
-758 SKLTADITRLD
+758 SAA
-769 EQSSGYEGELSSLQQ
+769 QSYKE
-784 KALQYESRAQEL
+784 K
-796 REARIAIDIE
+796 RIALDIE
-806 RNEENDE
+806 KNTETEE
-813 KERELATSNEILIRL
+813 KETLAQQTNELLIKL
-828 AEARKDKEG
+828 AEARKDKENAEL
-837 CTDRLS
+837 RLGA
-843 SQISRIGEIDS
+843 QLLREAEIES
-854 DIEANAQKIAVYK
+854 DIEANIQKASGYRAALVELERSRELNRENAQSMT
-867 EQLSSLSKNRELNTQ
+867 EQLSELNRKRTGA
-882 NSDEFKKQL
+882 
-891 EELNQKRQGSEADG
+891 EEDG
-905 IDFEKKQNE
+905 LDYEKKQNE
-914 LRAKIREKTAEKEVL
+914 LRIRIREKTSEKEVL

-949 FTSQIWEDYE
+949 FTAQIWEDYE
-959 LTYSAAVALGYP
+959 LTYSQAVALGYP
-971 EVTEESR
+971 PVTDESR
-978 AETAALAHKLKS
+978 AESAALAQKLKN

-1003 EEYAEI
+1003 EEYSQI
-1009 KARYDDMT
+1009 KQRYDDMT
-1017 RQITDLSASRRQLEG
+1017 RQISDLSASRKQLEG
-1032 IIARI
+1032 IISRI
-1037 EGEMKRSFSEAFNR
+1037 EGEMKRAFSDAFNR

-1060 SELFGGGT
+1060 SELFGGGQ

-1091 GKIVKSLTLLSGGE
+1091 GKIVKSLMLLSGGE

-1192 EKRRDEF
+1192 EQRRDEF
-1199 IK
+1199 LK

>member
-1 MYLKN
+1 MYLKL

-19 TLNFEKGATVII
+19 TLSFERGATVII

-55 TIRGSKMEDVIFGG
+55 SIRGSKMEDVIFGG

-85 DNTDQEHRIDSD
+85 DNTDAEHRIDSV

-174 YRKTESEIRLSECEN
+174 YKKTESERKLAECEA
-189 NMIRISDVLGELESR
+189 NMLRISDVLSELESR
-204 VGPLERDSEKA
+204 VGPLERDAEKA
-215 KKYLELYEE
+215 KKYLELYED

-237 ARLHDEQ
+237 ARLHE
-244 EAAASAL
+244 EEERAAEAL
-251 KMSEHELEIAEDTLL
+251 KLSEHELEMAADTLA

-275 FEESQRAKYESE
+275 FEESQQTKLESE
-287 KLLGEIKQV
+287 KLLSDIKKTN
-296 EELIYKLEAEYK
+296 ELLYKLEAEFK
-308 VSQSESVHTETL
+308 VSENETVHNNTLIALCEHSGEELLRQKQNCEGVCSEIRTEIGTHQEKVASLESEYSES
-320 IGLCENSAQEYQKQ
+320 CERQAMYAERIRGY
-334 KNNAQILAQGL
+334 
-345 EDEIKSHEEKLLL
+345 EEKLS
-358 LEAEYAAS
+358 EM
-366 CDKQKYYAERLTGY
+366 
-380 QSQLDSMLS
+380 LDS
-389 EIRELEDKCTDI
+389 IRELERRITDI
-401 KVRISVLE
+401 KLRSSVLE
-409 NSHQS
+409 SSHNS
-414 DISKGEETRGELE
+414 DVTKGKEAREELD
-427 RYLTQTTALKEKIE
+427 RYSAECDLLNAKIE
-441 TTGTA
+441 QSNQTLGA
-446 LSEYESRMAL
+446 YEERKNSCIADSD
-456 CEAEA
+456 A
-461 EKIGAEIDEKSKSV
+461 IQSEIDKTDGRIDELSSA
-475 ENISKQISDASVRRD
+475 IADAVLRRD
-490 AAHEKAKTLSDMEAH
+490 TAKEKAKTLSDMEAH

-510 NGVRFTMRKYGEE
+510 NGVRYVMRRYSEDGVE
-523 GIDGAGTIYGPL
+523 GAGTIYGPL
-535 SKLISTRDE
+535 SKLISAKDE
-544 YMVAAEIA
+544 YVLAAETA

-571 IRLLKHSGQGRVT
+571 IRLLKASGQGRTT

-614 QIIDCEDKFRVVL
+614 EIIDCEDRFRIVL

-633 TLVFDTLDNASEC
+633 TLVFDNLDNASEC
-646 AKTVKYRVKLVTLDG
+646 AKSVKYRVKLVTLDG
-661 QIINAGGSYTG
+661 QIINAGGAYTG
-672 GSSKKDSTIMSRTS
+672 GSSKKDSGIMSRAAK
-686 QIETLRATEKE
+686 IESLLATERELSAKIKE
-697 MSEIVIRLEDE
+697 YEAERDGCRAEAE
-708 KETLTGEIDSLR
+708 KLT
-720 AKESTQKQQY
+720 AKLASVKQQ
-730 ALISAMAAAERAQLE
+730 LDIITAMEGAERAQLQ
-745 AYKAKLET
+745 AYLAKLET
-753 ETELI
+753 QSELI
-758 SKLTADITRLD
+758 TKLSEDIVRLE
-769 EQSSGYEGELSSLQQ
+769 EQNFGYEGELGRLRDEEEEC
-784 KALQYESRAQEL
+784 KRETEL
-796 REARIAIDIE
+796 LKEKRIAADL
-806 RNEENDE
+806 E
-813 KERELATSNEILIRL
+813 KNAETEEREKLSAHANELLVAL

-837 CTDRLS
+837 AEQRLNA
-843 SQISRIGEIDS
+843 QIVRIAEIDGEI
-854 DIEANAQKIAVYK
+854 ETNVQKAAGYRAELDALVRG
-867 EQLSSLSKNRELNTQ
+867 RELNRE
-882 NSDEFKKQL
+882 NASQL
-891 EELNQKRQGSEADG
+891 SLRLDELNRLRAGAEENGLDY
-905 IDFEKKQNE
+905 EKKQNE
-914 LRAKIREKTAEKEVL
+914 LRLRIREKTQEKEVL
-929 FKAHTKN
+929 FKTHTKN

-949 FTSQIWEDYE
+949 FTAQIWEDYE

-971 EVTEESR
+971 EVTEENR
-978 AETAALAHKLKS
+978 TEIATAAQKLKS
-990 QIKALGSVNVNAI
+990 SIKALGSVNVNAI

-1009 KARYDDMT
+1009 KTRYDDMT
-1017 RQITDLSASRRQLEG
+1017 TQINDLSASRKQLEG
-1032 IIARI
+1032 IIAKI
-1037 EGEMKRSFSEAFNR
+1037 EGEMKRSFTDAFNR

-1060 SELFGGGT
+1060 SELFGGGQ

-1091 GKIVKSLTLLSGGE
+1091 GKIVKSLMLLSGGE

-1192 EKRRDEF
+1192 EQRRDEF

>member
-1 MYLKN
+1 MYLKS

-19 TLNFEKGATVII
+19 TLNFERGATVII

-40 ISDAMRWVLGEMSTK
+40 LSDAMRWVLGEMSTK
-55 TIRGSKMEDVIFGG
+55 SIRGSKMEDVIFGG

-85 DNTDQEHRIDSD
+85 DNTDTEHRIDSE
-97 YDEITVTRRYYRS
+97 YSEITVTRRYYRT

-174 YRKTESEIRLSECEN
+174 YRKTESERKLAETEA
-189 NMIRISDVLGELESR
+189 NMLRVSDVLSELEGR
-204 VGPLERDSEKA
+204 VGPLERDAEKA

-224 KKRADVSLWIYDT
+224 KKKTDVALWIYDS
-237 ARLHDEQ
+237 ARLHDEE
-244 EAAASAL
+244 EAAAAAL
-251 KMSEHELEIAEDTLL
+251 KLSEHELEMAEDTLA

-275 FEESQRAKYESE
+275 FEESQRTKLESE
-287 KLLGEIKQV
+287 KLLGEIKKLSD
-296 EELIYKLEAEYK
+296 LIYKLDAEYK
-308 VSQSESVHTETL
+308 VSENETMHNNTL
-320 IGLCENSAQEYQKQ
+320 IALCEQSSLDMKRQKQ
-334 KNNAQILAQGL
+334 NSDDCESA
-345 EDEIKSHEEKLLL
+345 
-358 LEAEYAAS
+358 
-366 CDKQKYYAERLTGY
+366 
-380 QSQLDSMLS
+380 
-389 EIRELEDKCTDI
+389 IREEINEHDQKLKALETEYSQNCEKSALYTERISAYESQISEMLTSIQELESRCTDI
-401 KVRISVLE
+401 KVRISVLQS
-409 NSHQS
+409 SHDS
-414 DISKGEETRGELE
+414 DITKGKEAREELDKYTAECDAIKVKLVASEATISSYDE
-427 RYLTQTTALKEKIE
+427 RIDQVNSDMKSQQSILDENKEKTDKLTKEI
-441 TTGTA
+441 A
-446 LSEYESRMAL
+446 DQMLLRDSAR
-456 CEAEA
+456 
-461 EKIGAEIDEKSKSV
+461 EKI
-475 ENISKQISDASVRRD
+475 
-490 AAHEKAKTLSDMEAH
+490 KTLSDMEAH

-510 NGVRFTMRKYGEE
+510 NGVRYVMRRYNEG
-523 GIDGAGTIYGPL
+523 GIDGAGVIYGPL
-535 SKLISTRDE
+535 SQVISARDE
-544 YMVAAEIA
+544 YVCAAETA

-558 SIVCDNEQTAKAA
+558 SIVCDNENTAKAA
-571 IRLLKHSGQGRVT
+571 IRLLKSSGQGRTT

-603 YKCKG
+603 YKCTG

-614 QIIDCEDKFRVVL
+614 EIIDCDDKFRVVL

-646 AKTVKYRVKLVTLDG
+646 AKSVKYRVKLVTLDG

-672 GSSKKDSTIMSRTS
+672 GSSKRDSGIMSRAAK
-686 QIETLRATEKE
+686 IEQLKVRERELDDNIKAMSADRDKLDSEAQTLN
-697 MSEIVIRLEDE
+697 
-708 KETLTGEIDSLR
+708 
-720 AKESTQKQQY
+720 AK
-730 ALISAMAAAERAQLE
+730 ISALRQQAEIISTMSGAERAQLE

-753 ETELI
+753 QTELI
-758 SKLTADITRLD
+758 NKLTLD
-769 EQSSGYEGELSSLQQ
+769 LSKIEEQNSGYQGELSALESEALEST
-784 KALQYESRAQEL
+784 KAAEEYKEK
-796 REARIAIDIE
+796 RIALDVEKNTEIE
-806 RNEENDE
+806 E
-813 KERELATSNEILIRL
+813 KEKLTQFINELLIKL
-828 AEARKDKEG
+828 AEARKDKENAEL
-837 CTDRLS
+837 RLGA
-843 SQISRIGEIDS
+843 QLLRGAEIDS
-854 DIEANAQKIAVYK
+854 DINANEQKAQGYRAALVELERQRAINRDNAS
-867 EQLSSLSKNRELNTQ
+867 QLSSELSELNAKRTGA
-882 NSDEFKKQL
+882 
-891 EELNQKRQGSEADG
+891 EEDG
-905 IDFEKKQNE
+905 LDYEKKQNE
-914 LRAKIREKTAEKEVL
+914 LRIRIREKTAEKEVL

-936 EAKYRSLSEQKDK
+936 EAKARQLSEQKDK
-949 FTSQIWEDYE
+949 FTAQIWEDYE
-959 LTYSAAVALGYP
+959 LTYSQAVALNYP
-971 EVTEESR
+971 AVTEQTRPES
-978 AETAALAHKLKS
+978 AALAHKLKN

-1017 RQITDLSASRRQLEG
+1017 KQITDLSASRKQLEG
-1032 IIARI
+1032 IISKI
-1037 EGEMKRSFSEAFNR
+1037 EGEMKRAFSDAFNR

-1060 SELFGGGT
+1060 AELFGGGQ

-1091 GKIVKSLTLLSGGE
+1091 GKIVKSLMLLSGGE

-1192 EKRRDEF
+1192 EQRRDEF
-1199 IK
+1199 LK